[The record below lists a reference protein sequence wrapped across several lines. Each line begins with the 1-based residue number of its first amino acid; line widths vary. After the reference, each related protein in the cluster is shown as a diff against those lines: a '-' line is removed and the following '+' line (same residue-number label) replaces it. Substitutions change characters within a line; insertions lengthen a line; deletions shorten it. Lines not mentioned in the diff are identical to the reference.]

1 MNTIPLIFSDA
12 GLGADVA
19 KIVTETYGEA
29 YDVLPI
35 KDSREAIDFL
45 SVELPELLF
54 IDFSDS
60 ELNARALLDE
70 IISDPWLL
78 NGGVIALCETPMAAA
93 EIEKI
98 RGANIVAAL
107 AQDNLHDR
115 LPRVL
120 RIIQK
125 NRRILFQRQIGRD
138 LFQNISGSFSLDNDP
153 IDASCYV
160 NLICNFLYNAGSL
173 DLDSKA
179 DLRLALQ
186 ELLMNAIEH
195 GNCGITY
202 EEKAEWLDADR
213 YIVDLIR
220 QRCQDPA
227 ITKRRV
233 IFEYAIGQ
241 ASSSF
246 LIADEGE
253 GFNWRETPDG
263 SDDDDLLRRHGRGI
277 LMTRFATQNL
287 TYNEKGNEVRFE
299 IAHPDNVSGPAPGLF
314 KNIDPRVVRRGDTLF
329 RQGEPGNCI
338 FYIVKGR
345 YDVLVNDKPVSTMTS
360 EDVFMGEIAFLL
372 NSRRSATV
380 RASTDGE
387 LIEMSKEHF
396 VQAIKKTPHY
406 AILLARLLAERVQRA
421 DRRTTAN
428 ST

>member
-1 MNTIPLIFSDA
+1 MNTIPLVFSDV
-12 GLGADVA
+12 GLGANVA
-19 KIVTETYGEA
+19 EIVMETYGET

-35 KDSREAIDFL
+35 KDLRQAIDFL
-45 SVELPELLF
+45 NIELPELLF

-60 ELNARALLDE
+60 ELDGRALLDE
-70 IISDPWLL
+70 IMNDRWLL
-78 NGGVIALCETPMAAA
+78 QGGVIALCENPVAAS

-98 RGANIVAAL
+98 RGANIVVAL
-107 AQDNLHDR
+107 AQDTLRDG

-125 NRRILFQRQIGRD
+125 NRRILFQRQIGLD
-138 LFQNISGSFSLDNDP
+138 LVQNISGSFSLQNDP
-153 IDASCYV
+153 LEASCYV
-160 NLICNFLYNAGSL
+160 NLVCNFLYNAGRL
-173 DLDSKA
+173 DIDSKA
-179 DLRLALQ
+179 DLGLALH
-186 ELLMNAIEH
+186 EMLMNAIEH

-202 EEKAEWLDADR
+202 EDKEEWLQGDR
-213 YIVDLIR
+213 YIMDLIE

-227 ITKRRV
+227 IAKRRV
-233 IFEYAIGQ
+233 TFEYAIGP

-253 GFNWRETPDG
+253 GFNWRAMADPSNDEN
-263 SDDDDLLRRHGRGI
+263 LLRRHGRGI
-277 LMTRFATQNL
+277 LMTKISTRNL
-287 TYNEKGNEVRFE
+287 SYNEKGNEVRFE
-299 IAHPDNVSGPAPGLF
+299 IAHPDDVPAPAPGLF
-314 KNIDPRVVRRGDTLF
+314 KNIEPRIVKKGDILF

-345 YDVLVNDKPVSTMTS
+345 YDVVVNDRTVSSMTP

-406 AILLARLLAERVQRA
+406 AILLARLLAERIQRA
-421 DRRTTAN
+421 DRRTTDIN
-428 ST
+428 L